1 MSQTRITGSG
11 VKAKELRTIPDFTG
25 LELAGVGT
33 VRLSLGLS
41 IILAVEA
48 DDNVLPYLE
57 TEVIDGTLSL
67 RQAKGVRLDKT
78 LPIVYTVVAPTV
90 SLLALSGAGDIY
102 ADDLSTETLE
112 LVLSGAGDMKL
123 RGLAV
128 ETLNVRVSGAG
139 TLELT
144 GSAKKQDIVL
154 SGAGRLRACALAG
167 EDVTIRLSGTG
178 DAHVWATASL
188 GANVSGVGAVRYRGE
203 PLLTKRVTGIG
214 VVKASQDC
222 P

>member
-11 VKAKELRTIPDFTG
+11 VRAKEARTIPAFTG

-33 VRLSLGLS
+33 VRLSLGPS
-41 IILAVEA
+41 ISLAVEA
-48 DDNVLPYLE
+48 DDNVLPHLE

-67 RQAKGVRLDKT
+67 RQAKGVRLAKT
-78 LPIVYTVVAPTV
+78 LPIVYTVVAPMLE
-90 SLLALSGAGDIY
+90 LLALSGAGDIY
-102 ADDLSTETLE
+102 ADDLSIETLE
-112 LVLSGAGDMKL
+112 LVLSGVGDMKL

-128 ETLNVRVSGAG
+128 ETLSVRVSGAG

-144 GSAKKQDIVL
+144 GSAQTQDIAL
-154 SGAGRLRACALAG
+154 SGAGSVQACALSG
-167 EDVTIRLSGTG
+167 ETVTVKLSGTG

-188 GANVSGVGAVRYRGE
+188 EAKVSGVGAVRYRGE